1 MDTNHLA
8 QVSLEKT
15 FHGSGASRSH
25 RTRFF
30 VAAAMATVEQMTS
43 EITIL
48 RTQLNDVLSRVQSLE
63 GQQVTL
69 FAQIGTVS
77 GQLSEMSSKQKVPK
91 SVLTSKGVSDVPT
104 YDGRAETFED
114 WLFKVKNYFESE
126 DSDFCAFLNDIE
138 DYDEEVTRE
147 WMRSYKPD
155 DIETN
160 KVEWLNRQLYL
171 FLAQKTSGNPL
182 QTVKNLEEDVE
193 CRGAAAWAKIVKAG
207 KGRNANRALIVT
219 GKIYNPKRVDKYS
232 EVLPAFES
240 WESYVKE
247 FERDTNS
254 RMAEVTKMN
263 SLRQLVPKELE
274 LDALGTKKSKDSP
287 YVPMDIGNIDDA
299 SSNDEEEIHHD
310 LAVMK
315 GDGKGEHF
323 PGYCNYCWKFG
334 HKVSQCHQK
343 TTDMKGKGKGGQQE
357 KGKGKGFWEG
367 AKGIWG
373 SGKSIS
379 KGHKG
384 SGKNMWTSFSPT
396 WGGWTKGQGKGL
408 HLWGTDESFDSSAG
422 LPATS
427 PSLFHIGAGTACK
440 DSYLPNISV
449 VPARLPIETHNPF
462 DILTECNDDDD
473 TVDDS
478 IPNVG
483 EVEWLVLTKS
493 HHRCAGRTWPKGS
506 HKRKT
511 KFVRF
516 HEDPCDLVNGEANN
530 LNFLGSHDCSV
541 RVTAIMDSGAA
552 GSVAPLDFAKNIPL
566 KDSEGSRRGQV
577 YHGAA
582 GDKIANRGEK
592 QINAVTESGDAYNA
606 TYQIAAVTKPLNSI
620 SKICDRGNTVIFG
633 SNGGVI
639 VVQTELFETV
649 VRASDSKHRAEFKMK
664 AVQFHAGI
672 RAEPNHMRQN
682 RRFSVS
688 S

>member
-1 MDTNHLA
+1 MWTPIVLA
-8 QVSLEKT
+8 QVSLDKT

-114 WLFKVKNYFESE
+114 WLFKVKNYLESE

-138 DYDEEVTRE
+138 DYEEEVNRE

-160 KVEWLNRQLYL
+160 KVEWMIRQLYL

-182 QTVKNLEEDVE
+182 QTVKNLEKDVE
-193 CRGAAAWAKIVKAG
+193 CRGAAAWAKIEKVG
-207 KGRNANRALIVT
+207 KGRNANRALIPT
-219 GKIYNPKRVDKYS
+219 GKIHNPKRVEKYS
-232 EVLPAFES
+232 EVLPALES
-240 WESYVKE
+240 WESNVKE
-247 FERDTNS
+247 FERDTNF

-274 LDALGTKKSKDSP
+274 LDMTRLTHLTTWAEMKKYVLDQVVIRREPYFDPVLGTKKSKDSA

-323 PGYCNYCWKFG
+323 PGYWNYCWKYG
-334 HKVSQCHQK
+334 HKVSQCHKK
-343 TTDMKGKGKGGQQE
+343 TTDMKGKWKGGQQE

-367 AKGIWG
+367 AKGIWR
-373 SGKSIS
+373 SGKSNS

-384 SGKNMWTSFSPT
+384 SGKNMWTSFAPT

-408 HLWGTDESFDSSAG
+408 HLWGTDESFDFSAG
-422 LPATS
+422 FPATS
-427 PSLFHIGAGTACK
+427 PSLFHMGAGTACK
-440 DSYLPNISV
+440 DSFLPNISV
-449 VPARLPIETHNPF
+449 VPARLPIKTHNPF

-478 IPNVG
+478 IPNVS
-483 EVEWLVLTKS
+483 EVEWPVLTKS

-511 KFVRF
+511 NFVRF
-516 HEDPCDLVNGEANN
+516 HEDPCDLDDGEANN
-530 LNFLGSHDCSV
+530 LNFLGSHDCSDINHIDNAKGWI

-552 GSVAPLDFAKNIPL
+552 
-566 KDSEGSRRGQV
+566 
-577 YHGAA
+577 
-582 GDKIANRGEK
+582 
-592 QINAVTESGDAYNA
+592 ESGGTIGPRQKY
-606 TYQIAAVTKPLNSI
+606 S
-620 SKICDRGNTVIFG
+620 
-633 SNGGVI
+633 
-639 VVQTELFETV
+639 FE
-649 VRASDSKHRAEFKMK
+649 
-664 AVQFHAGI
+664 
-672 RAEPNHMRQN
+672 
-682 RRFSVS
+682 RF
-688 S
+688 